1 MTILLEV
8 RLKGM
13 LASSAGFREKQ
24 MVVEE
29 GINIY
34 GLLDILK
41 ITMKPSWLITSVN
54 NRITKKSEIL
64 KEGDIVK
71 ILIAGGGG

>member
-1 MTILLEV
+1 MTILIEV

-13 LASSAGFREKQ
+13 LASAAGFREKQ

-29 GINIY
+29 NINIY

-54 NRITKKSEIL
+54 NRIVKKSENL
-64 KEGDIVK
+64 KEGDIVE